1 MIRHLQTY
9 IAAILLII
17 GMSLSL
23 PSKYY
28 SKAKAASHFSVRAKA
43 AILVDAK
50 SGKILYRQNMDES
63 LPVASMSKLMT
74 QYLILEKIQKGGLHW
89 GDVYH
94 ADAADQDL
102 STRPGLGNVPLYKGH
117 SYTVRDLY
125 NAMTLVSANAASRA
139 LGRMAGKSDRHFVQ
153 MMNDKAKKLGLK
165 HSSFVNTSGLNN
177 LDLAPYQ
184 VKGTAS
190 DGENKMSA
198 RDLALLAY
206 HFVHSFPNELD
217 IDRKEQAEFHVTNSY
232 TVPLH
237 NKNQLL
243 PNGKY
248 PYKGAI
254 GMKTGMNDAAGY
266 GIVALAKRG
275 QREFIAVIID
285 AKNKKGKRSSKAR
298 YMQAQKLLDYGFAH
312 WDYQKISPEKFLP
325 TNQQKIPVEK
335 GTKEKATVTSKTSVT
350 ELVPK
355 NSHSIKA
362 KLTLMPKFTTD
373 QKKLKPP
380 IKKGTVIGTISLQDG
395 SYGYLTPK
403 LEKIALTKA
412 TAKEEVKKENWFVS
426 LMNEIF

>member
-1 MIRHLQTY
+1 MIRYVHMYLV
-9 IAAILLII
+9 AILLVAGIS
-17 GMSLSL
+17 MSF
-23 PSKYY
+23 PSGRH
-28 SKAKAASHFSVRAKA
+28 SKAEAASDMSVHAKA

-50 SGKILYRQNMDES
+50 SGKILYGQNMDES

-74 QYLILEKIQKGGLHW
+74 QYLILEKIQKGDLKW
-89 GDVYH
+89 DDVYH
-94 ADAADQDL
+94 ADATDQDL
-102 STRPGLGNVPLYKGH
+102 STRPGLGNVPLYQGQ

-139 LGRMAGKSDRHFVQ
+139 LGRMAGKSDKHFVQ
-153 MMNDKAKKLGLK
+153 MMNNKAKQLGLK

-177 LDLAPYQ
+177 QDLAPYQ

-206 HFVHSFPNELD
+206 HFIHSFPNEMDIEKKELD
-217 IDRKEQAEFHVTNSY
+217 QFPVTDSY
-232 TVPLH
+232 SIPLR

-254 GMKTGMNDAAGY
+254 GLKTGMNDAAGY

-275 QREFIAVIID
+275 QRELIAVIID

-298 YMQAQKLLDYGFAH
+298 YMQAQKLLDYGFTH

-325 TNQQKIPVEK
+325 TNQQKIPVEN
-335 GTKEKATVTSKTSVT
+335 GTKEKAAITSKTTVT

-362 KLTLMPKFTTD
+362 KLTLMPKFLTD
-373 QKKLKPP
+373 QKKLKSP
-380 IKKGTVIGTISLQDG
+380 IQKGTVIGKITLRDG
-395 SYGYLTPK
+395 SYGYLTTK
-403 LEKIALTKA
+403 LEKKAQVKA
-412 TAKEEVKKENWFVS
+412 TVKEEIQKENWFAA
-426 LMNEIF
+426 LMDGIF